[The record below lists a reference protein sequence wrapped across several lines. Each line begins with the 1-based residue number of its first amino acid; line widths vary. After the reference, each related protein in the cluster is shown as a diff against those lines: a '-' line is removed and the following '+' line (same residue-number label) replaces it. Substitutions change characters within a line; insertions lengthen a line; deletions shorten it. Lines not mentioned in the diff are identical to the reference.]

1 VRLAPDTLRLR
12 LILLLGSVLV
22 LAQLVSA
29 TLHLSEQAEA
39 VYRSSARHAV
49 ERIAGVVR
57 YLDTLSP
64 EARAEAYRV
73 LSMAP
78 LQVSPTE
85 ASAARLASPVP
96 APQRARAL
104 RWVLEQRLGTDRPI
118 RLVVHRDPVPV
129 ELVRPRPW
137 RGMGPP
143 HGAMPHHPMGA
154 GPLSRAVEVVTQLR
168 DGSGVRVL
176 YGLPEQA
183 FEWPW
188 RLLAGIGL
196 VLLAAVAVTAVAVR
210 WLTGP
215 LRNLAQAADAL
226 GRDIGR
232 PPLAETGPRE
242 VRAAARAF
250 NAMQARIARFVE
262 ERTRLLA
269 AISHDLKTPITRLRL
284 RAELLDDPAQREP
297 LQRDL
302 EEMEGRVLAA
312 LAFMRGLDESEPTRP
327 VDVNALVESVQADA
341 QDANMTVAVAGRA
354 DAPLPGRADQLRRA
368 LVNLVDNACR
378 YGHEATIRVA
388 DSPARLT
395 IRVQDRGPGIP
406 VGLLE
411 RVFEPFYRI
420 EGSRSREH
428 GGTGLGLPIARDVA
442 RAHGGELSL
451 RNRPEGGLEANLVL
465 PR

>member
-22 LAQLVSA
+22 LAQLASA

-39 VYRSSARHAV
+39 VYRSSARHAAV
-49 ERIAGVVR
+49 RIAGVIQ
-57 YLDTLSP
+57 YLDELSP
-64 EARAEAYRV
+64 EARDDAYRV
-73 LSMAP
+73 LSMPP
-78 LQVSPTE
+78 LRVSPVVAPAVPLSPPGGRRQE
-85 ASAARLASPVP
+85 AW
-96 APQRARAL
+96 AL
-104 RWVLEQRLGTDRPI
+104 RWVLEQRLGDRPI
-118 RLVVHRDPVPV
+118 RLVVHRDLASSQGVDP
-129 ELVRPRPW
+129 RPR

-143 HGAMPHHPMGA
+143 HRDMPHHPMG
-154 GPLSRAVEVVTQLR
+154 GRVLSQAIEVVTVLR
-168 DGSGVRVL
+168 DGTGVWVL

-188 RLLAGIGL
+188 RLLASIGL
-196 VLLAAVAVTAVAVR
+196 VLLAAVGVTVVAVR
-210 WLTGP
+210 WLTSP
-215 LRNLAQAADAL
+215 LGNLARAADAL

-232 PPLAETGPRE
+232 EPLAETGPRE

-250 NAMQARIARFVE
+250 NAMQARLARFVE

-284 RAELLDDPAQREP
+284 RAELLEDPAQRGP

-341 QDANMTVAVAGRA
+341 QDAGMQVTVLGRA
-354 DAPLPGRADQLRRA
+354 DAPLPARADQLRRA
-368 LVNLVDNACR
+368 LDNLVDNACR
-378 YGHEATIRVA
+378 YGSEARIRVE
-388 DSPARLT
+388 DGPARLVL
-395 IRVQDRGPGIP
+395 RVQDRGPGIP
-406 VGLLE
+406 ETLRE

-420 EGSRSREH
+420 EGSRSRER
-428 GGTGLGLPIARDVA
+428 GGTGLGLSIARDVA
-442 RAHGGELSL
+442 RAHGGELTL
-451 RNRPEGGLEANLVL
+451 HNRPEGGLEAVLVL